1 MTLTKTH
8 QTVEFSILFLTY
20 KVENHITYESHVTN
34 WEVAT
39 VCIFNLLW
47 SVETDNFLYIPIVD
61 VPVFYEKTKQNV
73 D

>member
-20 KVENHITYESHVTN
+20 KVENHITNESHVTN

-39 VCIFNLLW
+39 ACIFNLL
-47 SVETDNFLYIPIVD
+47 
-61 VPVFYEKTKQNV
+61 
-73 D
+73 